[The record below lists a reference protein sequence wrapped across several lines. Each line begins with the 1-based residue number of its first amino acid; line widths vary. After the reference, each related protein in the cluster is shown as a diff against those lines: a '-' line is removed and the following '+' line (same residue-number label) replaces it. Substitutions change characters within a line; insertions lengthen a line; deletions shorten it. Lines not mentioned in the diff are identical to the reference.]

1 MPTTVQVAG
10 GKQTRPDDCDFG
22 SICTSGVTLRRQPAS
37 RLRDDM
43 IASTVSTLEEAEEE
57 KRKARPPEVRLQSM
71 ADQLEAKT
79 NTLAQ
84 LEEER
89 LKLLARMQE
98 ISDLVSEAAAAVG
111 KLREEKAQL
120 LEVLNPAVTPQPS
133 LSAPVAVP
141 VLLALEKLGQRTDI
155 PDDARAE
162 LARLLTHPSL
172 MKECADMSAI
182 AHAHGATTG
191 APNPTTPIWKAE
203 PPAPPLDEARQQA
216 ETAALE
222 ASHADALLSRQTT
235 ALLEAQEAAARSQ
248 KKAQAAEAALVVA
261 EITTRNAAASRASQS
276 AAAAAAASTCSTL
289 ALVGFSRGP
298 TQGMEHEEAP
308 LAKMHRTGAAGE
320 NMQA

>member
-1 MPTTVQVAG
+1 LPTTVQVAG

-22 SICTSGVTLRRQPAS
+22 SICTPGVTLRRQPAS

-43 IASTVSTLEEAEEE
+43 IASTLSTLEEAEEE

-98 ISDLVSEAAAAVG
+98 ISDLASEAAAAVG

-203 PPAPPLDEARQQA
+203 PPAPPLGEAT

-235 ALLEAQEAAARSQ
+235 ALLEAQAAAARSQ
-248 KKAQAAEAALVVA
+248 KKAQAAEAALVVV

-276 AAAAAAASTCSTL
+276 AADAAAASTCSML

-308 LAKMHRTGAAGE
+308 LAKMQRAGAAGE